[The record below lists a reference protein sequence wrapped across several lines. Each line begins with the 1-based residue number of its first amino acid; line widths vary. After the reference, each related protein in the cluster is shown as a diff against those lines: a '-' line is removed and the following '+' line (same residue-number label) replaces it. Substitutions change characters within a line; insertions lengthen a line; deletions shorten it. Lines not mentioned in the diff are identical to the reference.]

1 MAPTCERR
9 VPRRAGEKNDPDEPE
24 DHALGRS
31 RGGFGS
37 KFHLMTDGRGTPL
50 NVVLTAGQVH
60 ESTQFRALLL
70 GRRPPG
76 HVGWP
81 MALAG
86 DKAYSS
92 REIRGLL
99 DRRHIEPVIP
109 MRDNQIPE
117 AMDLPLNRK
126 VYKRRNA
133 IEWAVGWLKE
143 SRRVGTR
150 FKKLAMSFLAMLH
163 LAIMKRYLRMLTG

>member
-1 MAPTCERR
+1 MVPASGRR
-9 VPRRAGEKNDPDEPE
+9 GPRRAGGKNDPAEPE

-37 KFHLMTDGRGTPL
+37 RFHLLSDGHGTPL

-76 HVGWP
+76 RTGWP
-81 MALAG
+81 LALAG

-92 REIRGLL
+92 REIRTML
-99 DRRHIEPVIP
+99 DRRLIEPVIP
-109 MRDNQIPE
+109 LRDNQIPE
-117 AMDLPLNRK
+117 PLDLPLIKK
-126 VYKRRNA
+126 VYRRRNA
-133 IEWAVGWLKE
+133 IERAVGWLKE
-143 SRRVGTR
+143 CRRVGTR
-150 FKKLAMSFLAMLH
+150 FEKLALSYLAMLH
-163 LAIMKRYLRMLTG
+163 LAIMRRYLRMLTG